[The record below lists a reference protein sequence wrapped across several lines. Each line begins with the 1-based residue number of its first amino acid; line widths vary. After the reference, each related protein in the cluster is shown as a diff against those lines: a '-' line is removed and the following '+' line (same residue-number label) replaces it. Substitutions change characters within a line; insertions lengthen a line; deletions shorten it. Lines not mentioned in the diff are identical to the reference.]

1 MGDSQWDSQD
11 DGSHGWQFIT
21 SLLTNIGFSVLEKYT
36 FYTIYRTMQ
45 TSHFSVTVNTWLLFL
60 KFKSSKVLKQL
71 RPSLLLNLITD
82 NFRN

>member
-36 FYTIYRTMQ
+36 FYTTYRTMQ
-45 TSHFSVTVNTWLLFL
+45 TSHF
-60 KFKSSKVLKQL
+60 
-71 RPSLLLNLITD
+71 
-82 NFRN
+82 